1 MIGGSISRYHT
12 PQTGSGMTEDLIK
25 VAGPL
30 VVGALQRGVEG
41 VRRGGKAREVFAEE
55 ATRLKRNLK
64 RKAPA
69 MSVRLVGNQA
79 KREAVSSYKRMIHPL
94 RRAKPDIFA

>member
-12 PQTGSGMTEDLIK
+12 PQTGSGMAEDLIK

-41 VRRGGKAREVFAEE
+41 VRQGGKAQETFAEE

-69 MSVRLVGNQA
+69 MAVRLAGNQA
-79 KREAVSSYKRMIHPL
+79 KRKAVSSYKRLVNPL
-94 RRAKPDIFA
+94 KQAKRDIFG

>member
-1 MIGGSISRYHT
+1 MIGGSISRCHT

-25 VAGPL
+25 LAGPL

-41 VRRGGKAREVFAEE
+41 VRQGRKAREAFAEE
-55 ATRLKRNLK
+55 ATCLKSNLK

-69 MSVRLVGNQA
+69 MTVRLAESQSQTKG
-79 KREAVSSYKRMIHPL
+79 RL
-94 RRAKPDIFA
+94 LL